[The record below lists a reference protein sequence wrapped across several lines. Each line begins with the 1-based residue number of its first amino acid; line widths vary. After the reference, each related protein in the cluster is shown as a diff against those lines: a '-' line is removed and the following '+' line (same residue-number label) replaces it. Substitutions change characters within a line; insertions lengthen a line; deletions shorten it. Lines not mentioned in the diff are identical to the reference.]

1 MLTLHLIS
9 GRIFEVEFE
18 ERLTIRNLILTLEEK
33 RIFPCY
39 LLDSENHICG
49 EDKIVQDGER
59 YYIITEDYI
68 KAWEEADNLDL
79 EEYDPEID
87 LDGDQEWD

>member
-9 GRIFEVEFE
+9 GKIFEVEFE
-18 ERLTIRNLILTLEEK
+18 EGMTIRKLILILKEK
-33 RIFPCY
+33 GPCY
-39 LLDSENHICG
+39 VLDRENRRCG
-49 EDKIVQDGER
+49 EDKLVQDGER
-59 YYIITEDYI
+59 YYIFTEDYL

-87 LDGDQEWD
+87 VDGDQEWD